1 MSAIADLDPRRDLN
15 LIRERIE
22 QQLNRG
28 EDLGPT
34 MHDLADRNPIAL
46 ADMVIGPR
54 APSAIPW
61 IRCALDSVDILE
73 EAVAPNGLY
82 RQLVK
87 LCPTLQHEILAVA
100 ARRHP
105 AASWLVELSRAV
117 EGQTAGITHLRA
129 SIAHPSFTQNCWAHA
144 AAGHLPGLI
153 AFAEQTG
160 KAEPAAALAAHHQL
174 QASAVALLR
183 ALEHSADAPVIPLV
197 AAAWGPDIR
206 PILRM
211 TLPHLRSKQV
221 AMSLH
226 RHCQGYADFS
236 TLLET
241 IIRAMVKR

>member
-22 QQLNRG
+22 QQLARN
-28 EDLGPT
+28 EDPRSTLQ
-34 MHDLADRNPIAL
+34 DLAQRNPIAL
-46 ADMVIGPR
+46 ADLVVGPR
-54 APSAIPW
+54 APRDPQW
-61 IRCALDSVDILE
+61 VQCALDSIEVLE
-73 EAVAPNGLY
+73 EAIAPNGLY

-87 LCPTLQHEILAVA
+87 LCPALQDEILRIA

-105 AASWLVELSRAV
+105 AASWIVELSRQI
-117 EGQTAGITHLRA
+117 EGQEAGLTHLKA
-129 SIAHPSFTQNCWAHA
+129 SAGHPSFTQNCWAHA

-153 AFAEQTG
+153 AFVKQTG
-160 KAEPAAALAAHHQL
+160 KAEPAAALAAHNHTG
-174 QASAVALLR
+174 AAAIAIIR
-183 ALEHSADAPVIPLV
+183 AIEHSPDAPVVPLV

-236 TLLET
+236 KLLGT
-241 IIRAMVKR
+241 IISAMVKS